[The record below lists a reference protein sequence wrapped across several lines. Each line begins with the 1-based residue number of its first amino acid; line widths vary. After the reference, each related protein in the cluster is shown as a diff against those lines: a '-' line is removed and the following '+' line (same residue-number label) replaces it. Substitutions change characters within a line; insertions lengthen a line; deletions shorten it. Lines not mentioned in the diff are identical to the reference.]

1 METVKEVFTIE
12 EVIAYANRCI
22 TRYQLTMFLRQ
33 AANREVLIRIFREFE
48 IRYAG
53 LEFCTTR
60 KLAEYLAGELLML
73 RHQNRLHRK
82 VGLLERIA
90 DVIDHRCE
98 DIALSFSGATLAG
111 MMIFML
117 VL

>member
-1 METVKEVFTIE
+1 MEIKTVFTSE
-12 EVIAYANRCI
+12 EVAAYAKRCI

-33 AANREVLIRIFREFE
+33 AANREVLIRIFRDFG

-73 RHQNRLHRK
+73 RHQKRLRRK
-82 VGLLERIA
+82 VGLFERIA
-90 DVIDHRCE
+90 DAVKRKSE

-111 MMIFML
+111 MMVFML
-117 VL
+117 VF